1 MLYYRNEMFKLV
13 IMRCVGLEGFF
24 REKVL
29 FPFEEY
35 VWECPSECRIDIWSH
50 GLNGEELIDSME
62 ADRLQAISIA
72 N

>member
-29 FPFEEY
+29 FSFEEY
-35 VWECPSECRIDIWSH
+35 GWDALLNA
-50 GLNGEELIDSME
+50 GL
-62 ADRLQAISIA
+62 ISGA
-72 N
+72 MV